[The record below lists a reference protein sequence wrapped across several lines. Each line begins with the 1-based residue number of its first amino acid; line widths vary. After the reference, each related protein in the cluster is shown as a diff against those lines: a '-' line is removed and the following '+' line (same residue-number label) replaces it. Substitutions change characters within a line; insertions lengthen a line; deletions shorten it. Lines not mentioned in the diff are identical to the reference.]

1 MGINVLG
8 RKKWGKGAR
17 KLHIPFGHAS
27 KEKIQKLTEEK
38 YGKKK
43 RKKKGE
49 DIEGCRKVCDEC
61 ETCIKFRRNPDKPVV
76 GFALGKVFN
85 KVVRVDVEELEGEK
99 FLVMINLMINEV
111 GCKSKELFQFEYE
124 GWVLTKPTSVWEK
137 SHSAYLIGRGKPSCF
152 EMGERQ
158 NT

>member
-1 MGINVLG
+1 MYWGG
-8 RKKWGKGAR
+8 RNGEKEQESYTYHLDMLVKK
-17 KLHIPFGHAS
+17 
-27 KEKIQKLTEEK
+27 K
-38 YGKKK
+38 YRSSLKRNMEKK

-152 EMGERQ
+152 EMGERK